1 MYTLAGIL
9 VIAWILGLNG
19 VYIHG
24 TLVHLLLVVAIA
36 LFLVAFLR
44 GRRPPA

>member
-9 VIAWILGLNG
+9 LIAWIVGLNG

-24 TLVHLLLVVAIA
+24 AFVHLLLVVAIA
-36 LFLVAFLR
+36 VFLVTFLR

>member
-9 VIAWILGLNG
+9 LIAWIVLVNG
-19 VYIHG
+19 ASTHG
-24 TLVHLLLVVAIA
+24 AFVHLLLVVAIA
-36 LFLVAFLR
+36 LFLVTFLR